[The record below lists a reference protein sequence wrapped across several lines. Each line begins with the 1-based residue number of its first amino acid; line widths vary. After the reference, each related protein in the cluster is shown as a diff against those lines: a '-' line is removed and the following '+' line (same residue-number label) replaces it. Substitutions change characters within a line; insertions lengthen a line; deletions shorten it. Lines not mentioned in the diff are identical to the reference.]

1 MPSSARPKIHKNA
14 SFLNFK
20 REFEIGC
27 LGCLSDDSSR
37 QSGRFAQYYEFHDD
51 AEYENGKAMEGM
63 NSFMTRFIIENIDIV
78 QGLCKK
84 RINY

>member
-1 MPSSARPKIHKNA
+1 MSSFTDHSID
-14 SFLNFK
+14 SILN
-20 REFEIGC
+20 ESCEDENC
-27 LGCLSDDSSR
+27 YDSDDSSR